1 MPQSR
6 IRRKSGLRNLVAA
19 ADREGTMIHDA
30 SRGDLRARPRPDRL
44 RPPLERTFPAPL
56 TIEIG
61 AATGAGP
68 TAMSAF
74 DAALRDLGVGEAN
87 LIRLSSVIPP
97 RATVERIGRVRKP
110 IPWGDRLYCVYAVRH
125 ACERGATAAAGI
137 GWALRDDGSGAGL
150 FVEHEADTSDEV
162 DALIRASLADMTRH
176 RGDGFGPVQ
185 LCTVDATSDGDP
197 ACALVL
203 AAYHTI
209 PWGPR

>member
-1 MPQSR
+1 M
-6 IRRKSGLRNLVAA
+6 
-19 ADREGTMIHDA
+19 MHDA
-30 SRGDLRARPRPDRL
+30 ARGDLRARSRPDRL
-44 RPPLERTFPAPL
+44 RPPLDRPLPAPL

-61 AATGAGP
+61 AATGSGQ

-97 RATVERIGRVRKP
+97 RATVERVGRVRKP

-125 ACERGATAAAGI
+125 ACRRGATAAAGI
-137 GWALRDDGSGAGL
+137 GWALRDDDSGAGL
-150 FVEHEADTSDEV
+150 FVEHEAETTDEV
-162 DALIRASLADMTRH
+162 TALIRASLADMTRR
-176 RGDGFGPVQ
+176 RGDSFGPVQ
-185 LCTVDATSDGDP
+185 LCTATASSDGDP